1 MVGIR
6 MSEDSLPISQ
16 RAAAAPPYLAAL
28 NPEQRAAVEALDG
41 PVLVLAGAGTG
52 KTRVLTTRLAH
63 LLSTGR
69 AKPWGVLAVTFTNK
83 AAREMRER
91 VEHLL
96 GPGGGGLP
104 WLGTFHSISARMLR
118 SHAEL
123 VDLKNNF
130 SILDTDD
137 QIRLLKQIIE
147 AENIDEKRWPA
158 RQFANLLDSWKNRA
172 LTPERVP
179 KGEAFHFADGKGV
192 KLYAIYQ
199 QRLKILNACDFGDLL
214 MHMIDIFQRHPDVLE
229 TYHRKLSH
237 LMVDEYQDTNVAQY
251 LWLRLLAQARKN
263 LCVVG
268 DDDQSIYGWRGAE
281 VDNILRFEHDFPG
294 AHVVRLERNYRSTGH
309 ILAAASHLIAN
320 NNGRLGKTLFTDDE
334 DGHRVKVR
342 GVWDG
347 EAEARLVADDIE
359 DWVKNNLALPFSS
372 PVHGG
377 GGEREARD
385 GGGEA
390 ALPPS
395 AAARPLPPRAGEE
408 SRRSYADCAVL
419 VRAAWQMRAFEE
431 RFLML
436 RIPYKVIGGP
446 RFFERA
452 EVRDVHA
459 YLRLIRSEDDDL
471 AFERIVNQP
480 KRGIGEGTV
489 QKLHAHAGK
498 PAVRFVTDAGPL
510 FDADTGEVVTTQEE
524 APGGAARFRSLT
536 AAAREL
542 ILTDDLPL
550 KAKTALRAFLTDLD
564 RWRERARQIS
574 HIELAE
580 TVLDESGYTEMLR
593 NDKSPQA
600 QTRLENL
607 KELVQAMGQFDT
619 LEAYLEHVALVL
631 DIESESEG
639 ANVQLS
645 TLHAAKG
652 LEWPLVFL
660 PGWEE
665 EVFPS
670 KRSIEESG
678 EKGLEE
684 ERRLAYVGITRAR
697 ESARISFAANR
708 QIYGRWQTV
717 LPSRFIDELP
727 PASVDAVSETGYSM
741 QAGGVRESVSR
752 FDAYAPGAGFNSA
765 YQSPGWRRAQENMTQ
780 NGGKRAGRPPMLEG
794 EARLIAK
801 SGDADSHY
809 QRGDRIFHQKFGYG
823 HIRAVEGNKLTVDF
837 DKAGEKRV
845 IDSFVVPADAA

>member
-1 MVGIR
+1 MR
-6 MSEDSLPISQ
+6 DALHTDSMSEDLIPISQ
-16 RAAAAPPYLAAL
+16 RAMATPPYLQGL

-52 KTRVLTTRLAH
+52 KTRVLTTRMAH
-63 LLSTGR
+63 LLSTGK

-91 VEHLL
+91 VEKLV

-104 WLGTFHSISARMLR
+104 FLGTFHSISARMLR
-118 SHAEL
+118 AHAEL
-123 VDLKNNF
+123 VGLKNTF
-130 SILDTDD
+130 TILDTDD

-147 AENIDEKRWPA
+147 AEGIDEKRWPA
-158 RQFANLLDSWKNRA
+158 RQLAGLLDSWKNRA
-172 LTPERVP
+172 LTPDRVP
-179 KGEAFHFADGKGV
+179 KGEAFSFGDGAGV
-192 KLYAIYQ
+192 KLYAQYQ
-199 QRLKILNACDFGDLL
+199 ARLKILNACDFGDLL
-214 MHMIDIFQRHPDVLE
+214 MHMISVFQNHPDVLE

-251 LWLRLLAQARKN
+251 LWLRLLAQKSKN

-294 AHVVRLERNYRSTGH
+294 AVVVRLERNYRSTGH
-309 ILAAASHLIAN
+309 ILAAASHIIAHN
-320 NNGRLGKTLFTDDE
+320 RGRLGKTLFTDDE
-334 DGHRVKVR
+334 LGNRVKVR

-347 EAEARLVADDIE
+347 EAEARLIADDIE
-359 DWVKNNLALPFSS
+359 GWRQSN
-372 PVHGG
+372 
-377 GGEREARD
+377 
-385 GGGEA
+385 
-390 ALPPS
+390 
-395 AAARPLPPRAGEE
+395 
-408 SRRSYADCAVL
+408 RSYADCAVL

-452 EVRDVHA
+452 EVRDAHA
-459 YLRLIRSEDDDL
+459 YMRLIRSEDDDL
-471 AFERIVNQP
+471 AFERVINNP
-480 KRGIGEGTV
+480 KRGFGDGSLA
-489 QKLHAHAGK
+489 KLHALAAK
-498 PAVRFVTDAGPL
+498 APVRFVTDNGPL
-510 FDADTGEVVTTQEE
+510 FDQDTGEVVTTQEE
-524 APGGAARFRSLT
+524 APGGATRFRSLVG
-536 AAAREL
+536 AAREM

-550 KAKTALRAFLTDLD
+550 KARTALRSFLADLD
-564 RWRERARQIS
+564 RWRTQS
-574 HIELAE
+574 LTLGHVELAE
-580 TVLDESGYTEMLR
+580 IVLDESGYTEMLR

-631 DIESESEG
+631 DIEAESDG
-639 ANVQLS
+639 DNVHIS

-665 EVFPS
+665 TVFPS
-670 KRSIEESG
+670 QRAIDESG

-717 LPSRFIDELP
+717 LPSRFVDELP
-727 PASVDAVSETGYSM
+727 PANVDAVSETGYSM
-741 QAGGVRESVSR
+741 QPGAVRESGGGR

-765 YQSPGWRRAQENMTQ
+765 YQSPGWQRAQKN
-780 NGGKRAGRPPMLEG
+780 AGRVGKPPMIEG
-794 EARLIAK
+794 EARLVAR
-801 SGDADSHY
+801 SGGDDSHY
-809 QRGDRIFHQKFGYG
+809 KRGDRIFHQKFGYG
-823 HIRAVEGNKLTVDF
+823 KIRSVEGNKLTVDF

-845 IDSFVVPADAA
+845 IDSFVVPASAA

>member
-1 MVGIR
+1 VTDE
-6 MSEDSLPISQ
+6 STNESSALLPISQ
-16 RAAAAPPYLAAL
+16 RAAATPPYVASL

-63 LLSTGR
+63 LLSSGR
-69 AKPWGVLAVTFTNK
+69 AKPWSVLAVTFTNK
-83 AAREMRER
+83 ASREMRER
-91 VEHLL
+91 VEKLL

-118 SHAEL
+118 THAEL
-123 VDLKNNF
+123 VGLKNNF
-130 SILDTDD
+130 SILDPDD
-137 QIRLLKQIIE
+137 QIRLLKQIID
-147 AENIDEKRWPA
+147 AENIDEKRWPG
-158 RQFANLLDSWKNRA
+158 RLLAGLIDGWKNRA
-172 LTPERVP
+172 LSPDRVP
-179 KGEAFHFADGKGV
+179 KNEAYAFADGQGAQ
-192 KLYAIYQ
+192 LYGIYQ
-199 QRLKILNACDFGDLL
+199 ARLKILNACDFGDLL
-214 MHMIDIFQRHPDVLE
+214 MHMIWIFQNHQDVLDA
-229 TYHRKLSH
+229 YHRKITH

-251 LWLRLLAQARKN
+251 LWLRLLAQHSKN

-294 AHVVRLERNYRSTGH
+294 AVVVRLERNYRSTGH

-320 NNGRLGKTLFTDDE
+320 NRGRLGKTLFTDDE
-334 DGHRVKVR
+334 DGNRVKVR

-347 EAEARLVADDIE
+347 EAEARLVADDVE
-359 DWVKNNLALPFSS
+359 QWAQSN
-372 PVHGG
+372 
-377 GGEREARD
+377 
-385 GGGEA
+385 
-390 ALPPS
+390 
-395 AAARPLPPRAGEE
+395 
-408 SRRSYADCAVL
+408 RSYGDAAVL

-452 EVRDVHA
+452 EVRDTHA

-480 KRGIGEGTV
+480 KRGVGESTV
-489 QKLHAHAGK
+489 QKLHAHAAK
-498 PAVRFVTDAGPL
+498 PAVRFVTDNGPL
-510 FDADTGEVVTTQEE
+510 FDQDTGEVVTEQPES
-524 APGGAARFRSLT
+524 PGGATRFRTLIG
-536 AAAREL
+536 AAREL
-542 ILTDDLPL
+542 IMTDELPL
-550 KAKTALRAFLTDLD
+550 KARTALRSFLTDLD
-564 RWRERARQIS
+564 RWREQARTMS
-574 HIELAE
+574 HVELAE
-580 TVLDESGYTEMLR
+580 IVLDESGYTDMLR

-607 KELVQAMGQFDT
+607 KELVQSMGQYDT

-639 ANVQLS
+639 ENVQLS

-652 LEWPLVFL
+652 LEFPLVFL

-665 EVFPS
+665 QVFPS
-670 KRSIEESG
+670 QRSIDENG

-717 LPSRFIDELP
+717 LPSRFVDELP
-727 PASVDAVSETGYSM
+727 TAAVDAVSETGYGM
-741 QAGGVRESVSR
+741 QPPGVRDMAVEPFSS
-752 FDAYAPGAGFNSA
+752 G
-765 YQSPGWRRAQENMTQ
+765 YQSPGWRRAQENM
-780 NGGKRAGRPPMLEG
+780 NRAGFASKAPMIDG
-794 EARLIAK
+794 EARLVAR
-801 SGDADSHY
+801 SGGTDASY
-809 QRGDRIFHQKFGYG
+809 GIGDRIFHQKFGYG
-823 HIRAVEGNKLTVDF
+823 RVRQVEGNKLTVDF

-845 IDSFVVPADAA
+845 IDSFVVPASAA